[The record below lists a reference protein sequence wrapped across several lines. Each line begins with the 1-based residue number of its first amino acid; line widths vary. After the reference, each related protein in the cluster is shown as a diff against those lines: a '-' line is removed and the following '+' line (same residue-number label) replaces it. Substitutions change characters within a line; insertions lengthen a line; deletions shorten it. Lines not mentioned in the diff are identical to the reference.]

1 MLADNGA
8 MAEWGDCG
16 PDCAMHED
24 AWAVDDTMK
33 VTHHY
38 DETDILITLKLY
50 VIMSSSLLL
59 IGLMVTCLGIK
70 FF

>member
-1 MLADNGA
+1 MLDDNGA

-16 PDCAMHED
+16 PDCVMHED
-24 AWAVDDTMK
+24 AWAEDKTMK

-38 DETDILITLKLY
+38 EELKVTTPLKLY

-70 FF
+70 CF

>member
-1 MLADNGA
+1 MTGN
-8 MAEWGDCG
+8 WGDCG
-16 PDCAMHED
+16 PDCVMHDD
-24 AWAVDDTMK
+24 AWTTDDTMK

-38 DETDILITLKLY
+38 DETEISIALKLY

>member
-1 MLADNGA
+1 MSGN
-8 MAEWGDCG
+8 WGDCG
-16 PDCAMHED
+16 PDCVMHDD
-24 AWAVDDTMK
+24 AWTRDDTMK

-38 DETDILITLKLY
+38 KDETEISIAMKLY